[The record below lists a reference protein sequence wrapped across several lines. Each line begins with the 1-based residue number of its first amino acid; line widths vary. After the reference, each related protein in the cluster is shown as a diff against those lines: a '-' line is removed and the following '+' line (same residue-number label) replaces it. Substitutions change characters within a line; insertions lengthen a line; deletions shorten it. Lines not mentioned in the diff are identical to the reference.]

1 MNLIT
6 RFGRIVRK
14 PKNEYTDRSYVK
26 GSGQKGCDQ
35 YDRAYSTTS
44 SVGHVPHNDH
54 YVEDDF
60 LVNDDDVDEPEL
72 SDTESEE
79 EAEFSDDESDDDE
92 HEADDSDEEYESD
105 DEPEFLESM

>member
-14 PKNEYTDRSYVK
+14 PKNDYTDRSYVK

-60 LVNDDDVDEPEL
+60 LVSDDDVDEPEL

-79 EAEFSDDESDDDE
+79 EAEFSDDDESE
-92 HEADDSDEEYESD
+92 GDDSDEEYESD

>member
-72 SDTESEE
+72 SDTESE
-79 EAEFSDDESDDDE
+79 AEFSDDESDDDDS
-92 HEADDSDEEYESD
+92 EADDSHEEYESD
-105 DEPEFLESM
+105 DEPEFLEGM